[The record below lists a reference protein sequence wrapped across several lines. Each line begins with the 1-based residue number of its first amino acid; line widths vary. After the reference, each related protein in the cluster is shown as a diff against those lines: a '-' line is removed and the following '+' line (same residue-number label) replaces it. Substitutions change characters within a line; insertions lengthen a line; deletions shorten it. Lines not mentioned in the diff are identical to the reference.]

1 MYFATI
7 RNIVAESSRFETV
20 LRLEPTQS
28 FFFAKIKTHTNKLIF
43 LERN

>member
-1 MYFATI
+1 MPPNSNHHRLMYFATI

-28 FFFAKIKTHTNKLIF
+28 FFLSK
-43 LERN
+43 